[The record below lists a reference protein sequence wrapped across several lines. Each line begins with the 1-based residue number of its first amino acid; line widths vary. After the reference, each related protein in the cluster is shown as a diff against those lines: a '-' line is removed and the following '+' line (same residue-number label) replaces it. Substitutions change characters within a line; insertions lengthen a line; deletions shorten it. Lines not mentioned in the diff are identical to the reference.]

1 MDYNDVPIEDCLR
14 GGEGE
19 MLLFA
24 LDRVHRQ
31 FAWKSGGLT
40 QEQLGTRHPPSGVTI
55 AGTIVHLAKVEEMWT
70 ASAAGRAPDPPTTG
84 PEPSTACDAEWT
96 TAAESPPEE
105 LYALWYETIGR
116 CRREWSELVRD
127 GGLDVLVQDDP
138 EYQVSRRR
146 RLVDILEENLL
157 HTGQTSI
164 VREAIDGLVGND
176 PP

>member
-1 MDYNDVPIEDCLR
+1 MDYRDIPITDCLS
-14 GGEGE
+14 GGEAE

-40 QEQLGTRHPPSGVTI
+40 AAQLGQRHAPSSLTI
-55 AGTIVHLAKVEEMWT
+55 AGTILHLVRVEEMWT
-70 ASAAGRAPDPPTTG
+70 ASAEGRAPDLPG
-84 PEPSTACDAEWT
+84 PRDSEWT
-96 TAAESPPEE
+96 VAATMDPDE
-105 LYALWYETIGR
+105 LYSLWYATIAR
-116 CRREWSELVRD
+116 CRATWVELAAD
-127 GGLDVLVQDDP
+127 GGLDELVTDDP
-138 EYQVSRRR
+138 GYPVSRRR

-176 PP
+176 PPD